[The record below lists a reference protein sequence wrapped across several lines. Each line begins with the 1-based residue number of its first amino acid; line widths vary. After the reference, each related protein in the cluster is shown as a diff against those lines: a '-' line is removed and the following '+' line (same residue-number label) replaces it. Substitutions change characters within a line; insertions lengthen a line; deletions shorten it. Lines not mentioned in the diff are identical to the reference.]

1 MNTAIFIILI
11 LITIKLLFMSEVL
24 DQIKAD
30 LLAANEKVTK
40 IAADV
45 ARLHAAIEALGDAPT
60 AAELAEVKA
69 LSADLNTSLQ
79 IVDDATPE

>member
-1 MNTAIFIILI
+1 MQIVIAILLLFII
-11 LITIKLLFMSEVL
+11 IKLFFMSEAL
-24 DQIKAD
+24 NEIKAD

-60 AAELAEVKA
+60 PEELAEVKA

-79 IVDDATPE
+79 AVDDQTPE

>member
-1 MNTAIFIILI
+1 MQVVILIGIILI
-11 LITIKLLFMSEVL
+11 IIKLIFMSELL

-45 ARLHAAIEALGDAPT
+45 ARLHAAIEAMGDAPT